1 MDFSPLIQVLLSF
14 WYLIPILFI
23 ISLIKTP
30 WFKGIV
36 GEFIINIFA
45 TWKLDKD
52 VYHLIKNVT
61 LPTDAGTTQID
72 HIIVSIYGVF
82 VVETKNLKGWI
93 FGSPNQKM
101 WTQKIY
107 KHTNKFQNPLHQN
120 YKHTKSLQ
128 SLLNLKD
135 SQVHSVIVFIG
146 DSEFKTPMPDNVTFG
161 MGYIRY
167 IESKTEAVLTPKQV
181 VEVTN
186 AIEDGRLARTFR
198 NHREHVRHVQTIV
211 AEKAAK
217 NLCPKCGSTM
227 VLRETKKGGNAGK
240 PFWGCSSFPKC
251 RAVVAVSE

>member
-36 GEFIINIFA
+36 GEFIINLFA

-107 KHTNKFQNPLHQN
+107 KHTNQFQNPLHQN

-128 SLLNLKD
+128 SLLNLED

-167 IESKTEAVLTPKQV
+167 IESKTVAVLTPKQV